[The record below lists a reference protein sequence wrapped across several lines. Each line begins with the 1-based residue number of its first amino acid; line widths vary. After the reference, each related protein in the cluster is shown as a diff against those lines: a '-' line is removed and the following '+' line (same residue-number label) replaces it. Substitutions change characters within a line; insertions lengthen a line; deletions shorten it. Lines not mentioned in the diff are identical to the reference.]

1 MNNQIPEK
9 TNDNGVD
16 KQVSKT
22 VRTVRR
28 LSWYR
33 IISMIVRMALAVWV
47 TLEVYNDSLSI
58 MTRTVWLVL
67 ISIFEA
73 ECIMKLIKNLLIRF
87 TNGRE
92 FQEAVK
98 AVEEMNDA
106 IK

>member
-1 MNNQIPEK
+1 MTNQIPEK
-9 TNDNGVD
+9 TNNNINESFN
-16 KQVSKT
+16 KA

-28 LSWYR
+28 LSGYR
-33 IISMIVRMALAVWV
+33 IISVMIWLALAIWV
-47 TLEVYNDSLSI
+47 TLEVYSDNFSI
-58 MTRTVWLVL
+58 MARTVWLVL
-67 ISIFEA
+67 ISVFEA
-73 ECIMKLIKNLLIRF
+73 DCIMKLIKNLLIRF

>member
-1 MNNQIPEK
+1 MTNQIPEK
-9 TNDNGVD
+9 TNNNINESFN
-16 KQVSKT
+16 KA

-28 LSWYR
+28 LSGYR
-33 IISMIVRMALAVWV
+33 IISVMIWLALAVWV
-47 TLEVYNDSLSI
+47 KLEVYNDSLSI
-58 MTRTVWLVL
+58 MARTIWIVL
-67 ISIFEA
+67 ISVFET

>member
-1 MNNQIPEK
+1 MTNQIPEK
-9 TNDNGVD
+9 TNNNINESFN
-16 KQVSKT
+16 KA

-28 LSWYR
+28 LSGYR
-33 IISMIVRMALAVWV
+33 IISVMIWLALAIWV
-47 TLEVYNDSLSI
+47 TMEVYADSLSI
-58 MTRTVWLVL
+58 MTRTIWIVL
-67 ISIFEA
+67 ISVFEA

-106 IK
+106 IR

>member
-1 MNNQIPEK
+1 MTNQIPEK
-9 TNDNGVD
+9 TNNNINESFN
-16 KQVSKT
+16 KA

-28 LSWYR
+28 LSGYR
-33 IISMIVRMALAVWV
+33 IISVMIWLALAIWV
-47 TLEVYNDSLSI
+47 TLEVYADSLSI
-58 MTRTVWLVL
+58 MTRTVWIVL
-67 ISIFEA
+67 ISVFEA

-98 AVEEMNDA
+98 AVEEMNNA

>member
-1 MNNQIPEK
+1 MTNQIPEK
-9 TNDNGVD
+9 TNNNINESFN
-16 KQVSKT
+16 KA

-28 LSWYR
+28 LSGYR
-33 IISMIVRMALAVWV
+33 IISVMIWLALAIWV

-58 MTRTVWLVL
+58 MTRTIWIVL
-67 ISIFEA
+67 ISVFEA
-73 ECIMKLIKNLLIRF
+73 ECIMKLIKNILIRF

-106 IK
+106 IR

>member
-33 IISMIVRMALAVWV
+33 IISWIVRMALAIWV
-47 TLEVYNDSLSI
+47 ALGLYNDNLNI
-58 MTRTVWLVL
+58 VL
-67 ISIFEA
+67 LYVFEA
-73 ECIMKLIKNLLIRF
+73 ECILELVKNILIRF
-87 TNGRE
+87 TN
-92 FQEAVK
+92 K
-98 AVEEMNDA
+98 
-106 IK
+106 

>member
-1 MNNQIPEK
+1 MTNQIPEK
-9 TNDNGVD
+9 TNNNINESFN
-16 KQVSKT
+16 KA

-28 LSWYR
+28 LSGYR
-33 IISMIVRMALAVWV
+33 IISVMIWLALSIWV

-58 MTRTVWLVL
+58 MTRTIWIVL
-67 ISIFEA
+67 ISVFEA

>member
-1 MNNQIPEK
+1 MTNQIPEK
-9 TNDNGVD
+9 TNNNINESFN
-16 KQVSKT
+16 KA

-28 LSWYR
+28 LSGYR
-33 IISMIVRMALAVWV
+33 IISVMIWLALAIWV

-58 MTRTVWLVL
+58 MTRTIWLVL
-67 ISIFEA
+67 ISVFEA
-73 ECIMKLIKNLLIRF
+73 ECIMKLIKNFLIRF

-106 IK
+106 IR

>member
-1 MNNQIPEK
+1 MTNQIPEK
-9 TNDNGVD
+9 TNNNINESFN
-16 KQVSKT
+16 KA

-28 LSWYR
+28 LSEYR
-33 IISMIVRMALAVWV
+33 IISVMIWLALAVWV

-58 MTRTVWLVL
+58 MTRTIWIVL
-67 ISIFEA
+67 ISVFEA

>member
-1 MNNQIPEK
+1 MTNQIPEK
-9 TNDNGVD
+9 TNNNINESFT
-16 KQVSKT
+16 KA

-28 LSWYR
+28 LSGYR
-33 IISMIVRMALAVWV
+33 IISVMIWLALAIWV

-58 MTRTVWLVL
+58 MTRTIWIVL
-67 ISIFEA
+67 ISVFEA

>member
-1 MNNQIPEK
+1 MTNQIPEK
-9 TNDNGVD
+9 TNNNINESFN
-16 KQVSKT
+16 KA

-28 LSWYR
+28 LSGYR
-33 IISMIVRMALAVWV
+33 IISVMIWLALAIWV
-47 TLEVYNDSLSI
+47 TMEVYADSLSI
-58 MTRTVWLVL
+58 MTRTVWIVL
-67 ISIFEA
+67 ISVFEA

>member
-16 KQVSKT
+16 KQVNKT
-22 VRTVRR
+22 VRTVQR
-28 LSWYR
+28 LSKYR
-33 IISMIVRMALAVWV
+33 IISVMIWLALAIWV

-58 MTRTVWLVL
+58 MTRTVWIVL
-67 ISIFEA
+67 ISVFEA

>member
-1 MNNQIPEK
+1 MTNQIPEK
-9 TNDNGVD
+9 TNNNINESFN
-16 KQVSKT
+16 KA

-28 LSWYR
+28 LSGYR
-33 IISMIVRMALAVWV
+33 IISVMIWLALAIWV
-47 TLEVYNDSLSI
+47 TLEVYSDNLSI
-58 MTRTVWLVL
+58 MARTIWIVL
-67 ISIFEA
+67 ISVFEA

-106 IK
+106 IR

>member
-1 MNNQIPEK
+1 MTNQIPEK
-9 TNDNGVD
+9 TNNNINESFN
-16 KQVSKT
+16 KA

-28 LSWYR
+28 LSGYR
-33 IISMIVRMALAVWV
+33 IISVMIWLALAIWV
-47 TLEVYNDSLSI
+47 TLEVYADSLSI
-58 MTRTVWLVL
+58 MTRIVWIVL
-67 ISIFEA
+67 ISVFEA

-106 IK
+106 IR

>member
-16 KQVSKT
+16 KHVSKT

>member
-1 MNNQIPEK
+1 MTNQIPEK
-9 TNDNGVD
+9 TNNNINESFN
-16 KQVSKT
+16 KA

-28 LSWYR
+28 LSGYR
-33 IISMIVRMALAVWV
+33 IISVMIWLALAIWV
-47 TLEVYNDSLSI
+47 TMEVYSDSLSI
-58 MTRTVWLVL
+58 MTRTVWIVL
-67 ISIFEA
+67 ISVFEA

-106 IK
+106 IR